1 MQLRKLS
8 RALTL
13 ALPIAIAASSGAAAF
28 RPALASAPVHETYV
42 GGVANG
48 VFKSECGYVITI
60 RQRAGSPMDLSQWQN
75 KRLRIT
81 GNLLPE
87 EFFYLTAAPVVVGP
101 CR

>member
-1 MQLRKLS
+1 
-8 RALTL
+8 
-13 ALPIAIAASSGAAAF
+13 
-28 RPALASAPVHETYV
+28 
-42 GGVANG
+42 
-48 VFKSECGYVITI
+48 
-60 RQRAGSPMDLSQWQN
+60 MDLSQWQN